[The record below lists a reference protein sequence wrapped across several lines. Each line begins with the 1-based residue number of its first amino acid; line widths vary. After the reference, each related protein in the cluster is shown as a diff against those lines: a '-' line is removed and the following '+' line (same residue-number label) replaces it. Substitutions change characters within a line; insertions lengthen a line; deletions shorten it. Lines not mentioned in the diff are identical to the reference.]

1 MADYPRLDEMGIQ
14 HPEQIEKFMVNSISN
29 HDVLR
34 IIYARK
40 KGSLLPDSRTYKFPR
55 VQKNILEDNGKR
67 QTTVMESN
75 PELRSALSELKSL
88 LEIKE
93 QKQDL
98 KESILEQISILEEDI
113 ALRTQS
119 IKELMKQL

>member
-1 MADYPRLDEMGIQ
+1 MADYPSLVEMGIQ
-14 HPEQIEKFMVNSISN
+14 HPEQIEKFMVNSVSN
-29 HDVLR
+29 QDVLR